1 MSEATPTY
9 RHIWRIAWPVMAASL
24 SQNFA
29 SVVDTFFLGHVG
41 RNALAAGAIGVLLFL
56 ALGFIG
62 LGLGTGVQILTAHL
76 LGERHPEH
84 LGDLMRQS
92 LIIGILIGAFLT
104 IANFLLAP
112 ALVAWLVSDSA
123 IEPIATYFLKWRSLE
138 LFPLILFGV
147 LRGYFSGI
155 ARTGPIFHANLI
167 LSLLAVGLNTLL
179 VIGYNLGVRGI
190 VISSV
195 AAQYAATGYLFYVLR
210 KQPYSLKPLGTSKWF
225 RQLLRYAGPAILQNL
240 VGMVGWFIFFLV
252 IERRG
257 SLALASAN
265 VVRTLYSF
273 SMLPTWAYATAVGTL
288 VGYFWA
294 AREKSS
300 LLKSFW
306 QALRLSILTNVGIVG
321 LLLLTAPWVVPVF
334 AKNDP
339 LIVRQVQK
347 DLYMIAVSL
356 LLMPASAILISAVVA
371 VGQTIQA
378 FLVEVGIIGLYLA
391 YIFWLSE
398 VLHAPLTILWSAEWV
413 YWIPSTLILGW
424 LFQRSLRL
432 MRESPKTIPATAS

>member
-1 MSEATPTY
+1 
-9 RHIWRIAWPVMAASL
+9 
-24 SQNFA
+24 
-29 SVVDTFFLGHVG
+29 
-41 RNALAAGAIGVLLFL
+41 
-56 ALGFIG
+56 
-62 LGLGTGVQILTAHL
+62 
-76 LGERHPEH
+76 
-84 LGDLMRQS
+84 
-92 LIIGILIGAFLT
+92 
-104 IANFLLAP
+104 
-112 ALVAWLVSDSA
+112 
-123 IEPIATYFLKWRSLE
+123 
-138 LFPLILFGV
+138 
-147 LRGYFSGI
+147 
-155 ARTGPIFHANLI
+155 
-167 LSLLAVGLNTLL
+167 
-179 VIGYNLGVRGI
+179 
-190 VISSV
+190 
-195 AAQYAATGYLFYVLR
+195 
-210 KQPYSLKPLGTSKWF
+210 
-225 RQLLRYAGPAILQNL
+225 
-240 VGMVGWFIFFLV
+240 
-252 IERRG
+252 
-257 SLALASAN
+257 
-265 VVRTLYSF
+265 
-273 SMLPTWAYATAVGTL
+273 MLPTWAYATAVGTL

-306 QALRLSILTNVGIVG
+306 QALRLNILTNVGIVG

-432 MRESPKTIPATAS
+432 MRESPKTIPAIAS

>member
-1 MSEATPTY
+1 
-9 RHIWRIAWPVMAASL
+9 
-24 SQNFA
+24 
-29 SVVDTFFLGHVG
+29 
-41 RNALAAGAIGVLLFL
+41 
-56 ALGFIG
+56 
-62 LGLGTGVQILTAHL
+62 
-76 LGERHPEH
+76 
-84 LGDLMRQS
+84 
-92 LIIGILIGAFLT
+92 
-104 IANFLLAP
+104 
-112 ALVAWLVSDSA
+112 
-123 IEPIATYFLKWRSLE
+123 
-138 LFPLILFGV
+138 
-147 LRGYFSGI
+147 
-155 ARTGPIFHANLI
+155 
-167 LSLLAVGLNTLL
+167 
-179 VIGYNLGVRGI
+179 
-190 VISSV
+190 
-195 AAQYAATGYLFYVLR
+195 
-210 KQPYSLKPLGTSKWF
+210 
-225 RQLLRYAGPAILQNL
+225 
-240 VGMVGWFIFFLV
+240 MVGWFIFFLV

-306 QALRLSILTNVGIVG
+306 QALRLSILTNVGIAG

-334 AKNDP
+334 AKDDP

-398 VLHAPLTILWSAEWV
+398 VLHAPLTLLWSAEWV

-432 MRESPKTIPATAS
+432 MRESPKTIPAIAS

>member
-1 MSEATPTY
+1 MKDETPTY

-41 RNALAAGAIGVLLFL
+41 RDALAAGAIGVLLFL

-76 LGERHPEH
+76 LGEKRPEH
-84 LGDLMRQS
+84 LGDLIRQS
-92 LIIGILIGAFLT
+92 LLIGILIGALLT
-104 IANFLLAP
+104 ITNFLLAP
-112 ALVAWLVSDSA
+112 ALVAWLVSDPA

-167 LSLLAVGLNTLL
+167 LSILAVGLNALL

-190 VISSV
+190 IISSV
-195 AAQYAATGYLFYVLR
+195 AAQYAATVYLFYALEQ
-210 KQPYSLKPLGTSKWF
+210 QPYSLRPSRERTWL
-225 RQLLRYAGPAILQNL
+225 QPLLRYAGPAILQNL

-306 QALRLSILTNVGIVG
+306 QALRLSVLTNVGIVG
-321 LLLLTAPWVVPVF
+321 LLLLIAPWIAPIF
-334 AKNDP
+334 AKDDP
-339 LIVRQVQK
+339 LIILQVRK

-356 LLMPASAILISAVVA
+356 LLMPASALLISAVVA
-371 VGQTIQA
+371 VGQTVQA

-391 YIFWLSE
+391 YIFLLSE
-398 VLHAPLTILWSAEWV
+398 VFHASLTLLWSAEWV

-424 LFQRSLRL
+424 LLRQRLRQ
-432 MRESPKTIPATAS
+432 MRESPKAIPALTS

>member
-1 MSEATPTY
+1 MKSETPTY

-41 RNALAAGAIGVLLFL
+41 RDALAAGAIGVLLFL

-62 LGLGTGVQILTAHL
+62 LGLGTGVQVLTAHL
-76 LGERHPEH
+76 LGDKHPEH
-84 LGDLMRQS
+84 LGNLMRQS
-92 LIIGILIGAFLT
+92 LLIGMLIGGLLT
-104 IANFLLAP
+104 IGNFLLAP
-112 ALVAWLVSDSA
+112 TLVAWLVSDPT

-167 LSLLAVGLNTLL
+167 LSILAVSLNALL

-195 AAQYAATGYLFYVLR
+195 AAQYAATVYLFYALR
-210 KQPYSLKPLGTSKWF
+210 QQPYSLKPSGKRRWF
-225 RQLLRYAGPAILQNL
+225 RPLLRYAGPAILQNL
-240 VGMVGWFIFFLV
+240 VGMVGWFIFFLM

-265 VVRTLYSF
+265 IVRTFYSF

-294 AREKSS
+294 AREKSY

-321 LLLLTAPWVVPVF
+321 LLLLIAPWIAPIF

-339 LIVRQVQK
+339 MIVLQVRK
-347 DLYMIAVSL
+347 DLYMIAISL
-356 LLMPASAILISAVVA
+356 LLMPASALLISAVIA
-371 VGQTIQA
+371 VGQAVEA

-391 YIFWLSE
+391 YIFLLSA
-398 VLHAPLTILWSAEWV
+398 VFHASLTLLWSAEWV

-424 LFQRSLRL
+424 LFQRRLRQ
-432 MRESPKTIPATAS
+432 MKESPKAIPILAS

>member
-1 MSEATPTY
+1 MKSETPTY

-41 RNALAAGAIGVLLFL
+41 RDALAAGAIGVLLFL

-76 LGERHPEH
+76 LGEKRPEY
-84 LGDLMRQS
+84 LGDLIRQS
-92 LIIGILIGAFLT
+92 LLISILIGALLT
-104 IANFLLAP
+104 ITNFLLAP
-112 ALVAWLVSDSA
+112 VLVAWLVSDPA

-147 LRGYFSGI
+147 VRGYFSGI

-167 LSLLAVGLNTLL
+167 LSVLAVGLNALL

-190 VISSV
+190 IISSV
-195 AAQYAATGYLFYVLR
+195 AAQYAATVYLFYALGQ
-210 KQPYSLKPLGTSKWF
+210 QPYSLRPSRERTWF
-225 RQLLRYAGPAILQNL
+225 RPLFRYAGPAILQNL

-252 IERRG
+252 IEWRG

-294 AREKSS
+294 AREKSF

-321 LLLLTAPWVVPVF
+321 LLLLIAPWIAPIF
-334 AKNDP
+334 AKDDP
-339 LIVRQVQK
+339 LIILQVRR

-356 LLMPASAILISAVVA
+356 LLMPGSALLISAVVA

-391 YIFWLSE
+391 YIFLLSE
-398 VLHAPLTILWSAEWV
+398 VFHASLTLLWSAEWV

-424 LFQRSLRL
+424 LFQRRLRQMKESL
-432 MRESPKTIPATAS
+432 KAIPA